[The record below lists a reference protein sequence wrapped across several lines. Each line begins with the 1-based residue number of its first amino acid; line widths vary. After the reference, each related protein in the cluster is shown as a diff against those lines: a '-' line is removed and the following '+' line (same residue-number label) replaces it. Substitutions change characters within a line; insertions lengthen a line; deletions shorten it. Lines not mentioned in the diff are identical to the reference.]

1 MARLL
6 SEEELREREKM
17 ADRAERQREAELQM
31 ARAGHYAPGM
41 SMRDINALENEVKR
55 EKLIATKGNEDQWRY
70 RTLGRMMSQSERR
83 SAEMM
88 AMGVSDKE
96 RFVADNAFR
105 NRELRTREREARYKA
120 QGMKDQGATAA
131 EQNAGAVKY
140 KADKDVIIGQNR
152 AEADKEIAKENMRA
166 AEQRALM
173 EQQGREK
180 VATITANG
188 RTQQETIKASG
199 AMDRANIA
207 AQSQEKIAMERT
219 KAIREAAGIKA
230 NATREEAIAHII
242 GAAAAH
248 MTKQQIDR
256 IMKAY
261 NY

>member
-1 MARLL
+1 MARRIDETINDYEKRVNETEKTREL
-6 SEEELREREKM
+6 ELRE
-17 ADRAERQREAELQM
+17 
-31 ARAGHYAPGM
+31 ARAQGRRYAPGM
-41 SMRDINALENEVKR
+41 SFYEMNRQDNAEKR
-55 EKLIATKGNEDQWRY
+55 ADL
-70 RTLGRMMSQSERR
+70 ERR
-83 SAEMM
+83 RGTWEERVNEMDLSPM
-88 AMGVSDKE
+88 QRRQLTFE
-96 RFVADNAFR
+96 RLKRAPEA
-105 NRELRTREREARYKA
+105 ELRRAELGKSARVAEFKA
-120 QGMKDQGATAA
+120 LGMKNQGATAA
-131 EQNAGAVKY
+131 EFNAGAVKY

-199 AMDRANIA
+199 AVDRANIA